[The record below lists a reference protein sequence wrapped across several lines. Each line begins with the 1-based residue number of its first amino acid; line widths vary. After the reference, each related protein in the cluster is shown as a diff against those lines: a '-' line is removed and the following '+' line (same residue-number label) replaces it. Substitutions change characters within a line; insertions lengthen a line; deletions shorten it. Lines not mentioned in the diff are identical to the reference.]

1 MYITLWPDI
10 KSLFADDGEDVG
22 KCAYLRG
29 VGGAILFVGPSFAF

>member
-29 VGGAILFVGPSFAF
+29 VGGALLVDGLTIAI